1 MNDMKEIQY
10 PSGFDKEPSEEEK
23 KQISDQFFE
32 AYFDAQEPIDAGDE
46 ADTVLFSDYTADDDD
61 DDYTADDDY
70 TSIDEGKYT
79 AADDDDDDTTND
91 DDDDDGND
99 QRLQKTDA
107 DRAFDVWQQIV
118 KNHPGYF
125 AW

>member
-10 PSGFDKEPSEEEK
+10 PSGFDKELSGEEK

-32 AYFDAQEPIDAGDE
+32 AYFDAQEPIDGRVE
-46 ADTVLFSDYTADDDD
+46 ADAVLFSDYTADDDD
-61 DDYTADDDY
+61 YPGDGDDNYTADDDDD
-70 TSIDEGKYT
+70 TT
-79 AADDDDDDTTND
+79 NDDDDDDTTND

-107 DRAFDVWQQIV
+107 DRAFDAWQQIV

-125 AW
+125 VW